1 MKKHWTQTVEGKTKL
16 SKQSKRAWKLRR
28 ATKRKVINHGSSSPQ
43 VLYIFGRVEG
53 FIEAFA
59 EGSGISRRVLTERVG
74 ELLLA
79 KARREVLGS
88 TD

>member
-1 MKKHWTQTVEGKTKL
+1 MPKTKHWTQTPEGKR
-16 SKQSKRAWKLRR
+16 KQSLRMKRAWK
-28 ATKRKVINHGSSSPQ
+28 AKKKANRKETNHGTSSPQ

-59 EGSGISRRVLTERVG
+59 EGSGISKRELTERVG

-79 KARREVLGS
+79 KARREVLGA
-88 TD
+88 

>member
-1 MKKHWTQTVEGKTKL
+1 MPKTKHWTQTPEGKRKL
-16 SKQSKRAWKLRR
+16 SLQMKRAWKSKQ
-28 ATKRKVINHGSSSPQ
+28 ANRKEINHGTSSPQ

-59 EGSGISRRVLTERVG
+59 EGSGISKRELTERVG

-79 KARREVLGS
+79 KARREVLGA
-88 TD
+88 